1 MILKREFDIIKKLY
15 IPPHI
20 EFEDLEV
27 DEGEMLM
34 AGSDT
39 SGGGSHEGLDPDDPS
54 KPEPGEDEFEGQSI
68 DLDFVMN
75 S

>member
-1 MILKREFDIIKKLY
+1 
-15 IPPHI
+15 
-20 EFEDLEV
+20 
-27 DEGEMLM
+27 MLM